1 MSISCSSSSS
11 SFPCDIDNLCIIS
24 RGKTPENSGLCRRC
38 VCACARPLPLGL
50 MSCKLSFHIRGFQNA
65 FNNAWPHSVWVNPP
79 DKHARSGSVRR
90 AKKDRQTVSLPVP
103 ACVCVSGRVLLLERF
118 LWHSADRDNLE
129 WVRQRQL
136 GHDFIVSPSSSS
148 DFFARCRHPL
158 FIMGVNNMLRYTS
171 KWGSSHSSPFPH
183 THRDTDTEAT
193 THEQVQRVV
202 CGSRNCST
210 GIDFEMG
217 NGTTF
222 PIIYASLGSKQG
234 INCTL

>member
-1 MSISCSSSSS
+1 MSEPPGQTCQEWLSKAS
-11 SFPCDIDNLCIIS
+11 
-24 RGKTPENSGLCRRC
+24 KE
-38 VCACARPLPLGL
+38 RPTD
-50 MSCKLSFHIRGFQNA
+50 SQFAS
-65 FNNAWPHSVWVNPP
+65 
-79 DKHARSGSVRR
+79 
-90 AKKDRQTVSLPVP
+90 
-103 ACVCVSGRVLLLERF
+103 ACVCVC
-118 LWHSADRDNLE
+118 E
-129 WVRQRQL
+129 WACSSSRAIPLAFNWQRQPRMGQAAPTRARFYCL
-136 GHDFIVSPSSSS
+136 PVIFVWL
-148 DFFARCRHPL
+148 FARCRHPL

-210 GIDFEMG
+210 GNDFEMG